1 MRAVPLATNNDLAH
15 RMVTPMAKKNNHNTF
30 FSGGAGGPGAGT
42 PSQIVAGRFGQ
53 IACRARKIL
62 TGRNRSE
69 IVATADTLTW
79 MLLGD
84 TAQETNF
91 DLLER
96 EAKELNEENG
106 ESTHLTL
113 RDAQLLA
120 RVVETVSLVDIN
132 VAVPILSA
140 PEFFAVLALGLIDV
154 AAEWEQ
160 HYLEAGY

>member
-69 IVATADTLTW
+69 IVATAYTLTRM
-79 MLLGD
+79 MLCD

-96 EAKELNEENG
+96 ESIELIEEIVY
-106 ESTHLTL
+106 SYHLTL
-113 RDAQLLA
+113 SDAQL
-120 RVVETVSLVDIN
+120 
-132 VAVPILSA
+132 
-140 PEFFAVLALGLIDV
+140 
-154 AAEWEQ
+154 
-160 HYLEAGY
+160 